1 MVAEDMKHFDP
12 ITIWI
17 EGKVVPY
24 TRMTQRGKYVKPDAI
39 RYIESQTRLKNEISI
54 CTEDERSDIPW
65 FVPEKCRFGVH
76 MTFYVASLHHCDLDN
91 LIKAVIDACQK
102 VLFKDDRYCD
112 AISASRC
119 KCGDHEEGVQIALY
133 EIDDD
138 IPY

>member
-1 MVAEDMKHFDP
+1 MVAGTIEHFDP

-39 RYIESQTRLKNEISI
+39 RYIESQTRLKNAIMLEGVSKDVLG
-54 CTEDERSDIPW
+54 EYH
-65 FVPEKCRFGVH
+65 VPEKCRFGAV

-91 LIKAVIDACQK
+91 LVKAVIDACQK

-112 AISASRC
+112 TIYASRV
-119 KCGDHEEGVQIALY
+119 KSKDHEEGVQISLY

-138 IPY
+138 VPF